1 MAYYIVMICLLAGI
15 FTLMGAFL
23 YYYLTIVNKKTN
35 KNNDMNLYSELIKSN
50 SKKLNLTFEEVNE
63 VIDEVYEEIT
73 KKKYMLYYR
82 LKELSIIP
90 DMEGEAKIISN
101 EILNAFDPGFIEQ
114 VHKYYSTEYFI
125 RMITRRVQMF
135 LVDYTNTYKPPVK

>member
-15 FTLMGAFL
+15 FILIGAFL

-35 KNNDMNLYSELIKSN
+35 ENKDMNLYSELIKSN

-114 VHKYYSTEYFI
+114 VHKYYSSEYFI

>member
-35 KNNDMNLYSELIKSN
+35 ENKDMNLYSELIKSN

-114 VHKYYSTEYFI
+114 VHKYYSSEYFI